1 MKKLILSI
9 LGSLF
14 FLSVQPLGILGQ
26 DPAVL
31 MKYIGYIGAIDKALK
46 GEPAGFSDLIKMATV
61 EIQNLDFSKITMSQ
75 VEVIKNFIKDG
86 LASKDYGISSQM
98 KEFVDSFIAK
108 LKDSASQ
115 NPVLINGLIQ
125 QISTLVGSTRPVQ
138 LNM

>member
-1 MKKLILSI
+1 MKKLFLIGLSLLTFAMARPI
-9 LGSLF
+9 
-14 FLSVQPLGILGQ
+14 GIFDQ

-31 MKYIGYIGAIDKALK
+31 MKYVGYIGAIDKALK
-46 GEPAGFSDLIKMATV
+46 GDPAGFSELIKMATV

-125 QISTLVGSTRPVQ
+125 QISTLVGSTKPVQ